1 MKKYWVWAI
10 LISMSL
16 FWAGCE
22 SDDDGSSSE
31 ETAASATSDGGT
43 SGSDAASASSDS
55 AADTATSS
63 DSAADAASNSAA
75 AEPEPAD
82 SFADIVPSGLKVKES
97 YTIAGRG
104 TMYVLACDAIEG
116 AVSYTFMN
124 SFGSGSTGP
133 LPQAQFLRQGI
144 DNDFSFTVTAKNA
157 DGVVTQTATKSV
169 DVP

>member
-1 MKKYWVWAI
+1 MKKHWVWAI

-16 FWAGCE
+16 FLAGCE

-31 ETAASATSDGGT
+31 EAAATATSGGST
-43 SGSDAASASSDS
+43 SGSDTASASSDGD
-55 AADTATSS
+55 ADTATSN
-63 DSAADAASNSAA
+63 DGAADAASTPSA

-97 YTIAGRG
+97 YTIVGRG
-104 TMYVLACDAIEG
+104 TMYVLACDAIDG

-133 LPQAQFLRQGI
+133 LPQAQFLRQGV

-157 DGVVTQTATKSV
+157 DGVMTQTATKMV